1 MSSVTLQGNKFEL
14 LGQFIQVGQSAPAFS
29 LTAKDLS
36 ALTLADFKGKKLVL
50 NIFPSIDT
58 AVCAQSVRTFNQKAA
73 SLENTEVLCV
83 SADLP
88 FAANRFCE
96 LEGINGVQSAS
107 TFRSPEFGEL
117 YGVTLAEGPLRG
129 LMARAVIGLDEE
141 GTVIYCQLVPEIADE
156 PDYEAALMAMQR

>member
-14 LGQFIQVGQSAPAFS
+14 LGQFVQVGQSAPDFS

-36 ALTLADFKGKKLVL
+36 EITLADFKGKKVVL
-50 NIFPSIDT
+50 NVFPSIDT
-58 AVCAQSVRTFNQKAA
+58 AVCAQSVRIFNQNAA
-73 SLENTEVLCV
+73 ALENTEVLCV

-88 FAANRFCE
+88 FAASRFCE

-117 YGVTLAEGPLRG
+117 YGLTLSEGPLRG
-129 LMARAVIGLDEE
+129 LTARAVIGLDED
-141 GTVIYCQLVPEIADE
+141 GQVIYCQLVPEIKDE
-156 PDYEAALMAMQR
+156 PDYDAALAAMKR